1 MQFGDYHEQSTTCF
15 VTAGNFFPQVLRPI
29 YFLQREDSLL
39 FCFKNSRPNTFASGS
54 EYKVAVV
61 VAFFIHT
68 VTTDNLG
75 DMFSKYGMNIFK
87 QGKID
92 QF

>member
-1 MQFGDYHEQSTTCF
+1 MH
-15 VTAGNFFPQVLRPI
+15 LRH
-29 YFLQREDSLL
+29 
-39 FCFKNSRPNTFASGS
+39 GS

-75 DMFSKYGMNIFK
+75 DMFSKYGMNFFK
-87 QGKID
+87 HSKGKID

>member
-1 MQFGDYHEQSTTCF
+1 M
-15 VTAGNFFPQVLRPI
+15 
-29 YFLQREDSLL
+29 L
-39 FCFKNSRPNTFASGS
+39 FCFKNTVVGQIGTFASGS

-75 DMFSKYGMNIFK
+75 DMFSKYGMNFFK
-87 QGKID
+87 HSKGKID